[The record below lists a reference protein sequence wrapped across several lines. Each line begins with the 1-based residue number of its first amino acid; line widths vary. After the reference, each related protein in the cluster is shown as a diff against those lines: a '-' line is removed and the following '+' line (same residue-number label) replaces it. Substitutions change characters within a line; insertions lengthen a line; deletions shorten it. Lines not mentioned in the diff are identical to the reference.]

1 MPYLIDKHIYTLN
14 FTHTHSL
21 YNTNSLY
28 HTKLHTNSLYH
39 NTPHFLFYLNVH
51 STKNRFFVTNEANLI
66 LGLWLHNI
74 DNYFSHSDLDRN

>member
-14 FTHTHSL
+14 FTHTLTLYYNHTYSL
-21 YNTNSLY
+21 C

-39 NTPHFLFYLNVH
+39 NTPHFLFYSNVH

-66 LGLWLHNI
+66 LGL
-74 DNYFSHSDLDRN
+74 